1 MVRPLTPDQPRKPG
15 CPVESSNSHPTE
27 RISQFIDFRL
37 QPLVTKLHSYIKNTT
52 HGQPMATFSTNSIIS
67 ANYQT
72 VFSGGGGVL
81 PYKGLMGTCGQLGY
95 VFRVFCLKQGI
106 EYHFLS

>member
-1 MVRPLTPDQPRKPG
+1 MVRPLTPDQPRNSG

-72 VFSGGGGVL
+72 VFSGGE
-81 PYKGLMGTCGQLGY
+81 GY
-95 VFRVFCLKQGI
+95 SLIRA
-106 EYHFLS
+106 